1 MPFVVSWMDL
11 EDTLS
16 EIRQSQGDEY
26 CMIQLIWGIWNKL
39 LDAENI
45 MVVVRG
51 MEEVGKEIGSF

>member
-1 MPFVVSWMDL
+1 MDL